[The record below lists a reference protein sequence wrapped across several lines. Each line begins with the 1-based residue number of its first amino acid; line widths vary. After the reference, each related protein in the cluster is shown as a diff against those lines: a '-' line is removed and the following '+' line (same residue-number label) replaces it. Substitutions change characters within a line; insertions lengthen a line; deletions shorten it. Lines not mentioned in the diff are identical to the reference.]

1 MCGIKDWF
9 FDFDDKFKE
18 SVKLGDNSRMA
29 VKRKGS
35 IKLKIEGITQ
45 VITDVFY
52 IPELKNNLLSIDQL
66 QQRNLTIVFKQD
78 MCKVFH
84 NERCLLMSSK
94 MSTNRMFAIAA
105 QVIVLSWLQMKSE
118 GSTYL

>member
-9 FDFDDKFKE
+9 LDFDDKFKE
-18 SVKLGDNSRMA
+18 LVKLGDNSRMA

-45 VITDVFY
+45 VIIDVFY
-52 IPELKNNLLSIDQL
+52 IPELKNNLLSIGQL
-66 QQRNLTIVFKQD
+66 QQWNLTIVFKQD

-84 NERCLLMSSK
+84 NERGLIMSSK
-94 MSTNRMFAIAA
+94 MSANRMFVIAA
-105 QVIVLSWLQMKSE
+105 
-118 GSTYL
+118 